1 MSSEVLPI
9 RATTIIDPHSIES
22 KNVHAATPL
31 ISATPLGP
39 GPNAIF
45 NVVPITTTTTTTA
58 NSNNNN
64 NNTDDYGP
72 YGKPNAIVRPVR
84 RNESNIDTMILPEAT
99 AANQPASN
107 QSTPK
112 VNVPAKN
119 KRREIDTFTKELDN
133 KLRHL
138 QKDKKPSLK
147 NVKFIIF
154 LLLFLFAYNF
164 FFHRIFDC
172 VSVWMIV

>member
-9 RATTIIDPHSIES
+9 RATIIDQPNAIES
-22 KNVHAATPL
+22 KNVHAAIP
-31 ISATPLGP
+31 IAPIGP

-45 NVVPITTTTTTTA
+45 AIVPIN
-58 NSNNNN
+58 NSNNNHN
-64 NNTDDYGP
+64 NNNNTNNSNTDDYGP

-84 RNESNIDTMILPEAT
+84 RNEPNTDTMILPEANGAT
-99 AANQPASN
+99 NLPASN

-112 VNVPAKN
+112 VNVPAKT

-138 QKDKKPSLK
+138 QKDKKPSSK
-147 NVKFIIF
+147 NVKFII
-154 LLLFLFAYNF
+154 
-164 FFHRIFDC
+164 IC
-172 VSVWMIV
+172 